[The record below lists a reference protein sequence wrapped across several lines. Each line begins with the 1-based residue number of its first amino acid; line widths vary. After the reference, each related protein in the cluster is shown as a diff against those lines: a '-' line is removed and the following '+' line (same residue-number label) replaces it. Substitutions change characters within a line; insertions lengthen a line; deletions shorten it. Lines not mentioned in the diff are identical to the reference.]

1 MQEFVLDKKTELS
14 HWKIAAVER
23 ETGLGKD
30 TLRVWER
37 RYGFP
42 MPTRDALGERCY
54 SSGELDKLRVV
65 KRLLDNGHRPAA
77 LMPLST
83 GQLQELA
90 AHVDAEAR
98 AAPADAA
105 RADLQVLLELLRSND
120 LAGLRRRLAQAH
132 AQMGLTAFVNEVVA
146 PLNTQ
151 VGEAWMRGRLNVF
164 QEHSYAEV
172 VQGML
177 RSAIQGL
184 VAPGEQQTPR
194 VLLGTLPGEAH
205 GLGLLMAE
213 AMFAA
218 EGAFC
223 HSLGVQ
229 TPASDLVL
237 AASAYRADILALS
250 FTACMGVNR
259 VLDGLAELR
268 RALPPNVELWAGGTS
283 PALRRRGVAARVLH
297 ALDEVPEALRQ
308 WRAPHAAQ
316 AG

>member
-1 MQEFVLDKKTELS
+1 MDKQVENAG
-14 HWKIAAVER
+14 WKIAAVER

-42 MPTRDALGERCY
+42 MPTRDSLGERCY
-54 SSGELDKLRVV
+54 SSAELDKLRVV
-65 KRLLDNGHRPAA
+65 KRLLDTGRRPAA
-77 LMPLST
+77 LMPLSIEELQQLA
-83 GQLQELA
+83 GQGDA
-90 AHVDAEAR
+90 APRVE
-98 AAPADAA
+98 PADAV
-105 RADLQVLLELLRSND
+105 RADVRALLELLRSND
-120 LAGLRRRLAQAH
+120 LATLRRRLGQAL
-132 AQMGLTAFVNEVVA
+132 AQMGLTAFVIEIVA

-151 VGEAWMRGRLNVF
+151 VGETWVRGQLNVF

-184 VAPGEQQTPR
+184 VAQSDQQTPR

-237 AASAYRADILALS
+237 AASAYRVDILALS
-250 FTACMGVNR
+250 FSACMGVNQ
-259 VLDGLAELR
+259 VLDGLADLR
-268 RALPPNVELWAGGTS
+268 RTLPPAVELWAGGSS
-283 PALRRRGVAARVLH
+283 PALRRRAVAARVLH
-297 ALDEVPEALRQ
+297 TLDEVPEALRQ
-308 WRAPHAAQ
+308 WRAAHAPA
-316 AG
+316 AA